1 MSDKH
6 KLTEKL
12 KSIETK
18 IYDKKV
24 DLSAIER
31 KLNNSYS
38 YEEDLNS
45 RMVVTKE
52 RTDKLRLEF
61 IEKSKEISAE
71 YKDMKNILDVFTGNF
86 FTN

>member
-12 KSIETK
+12 KVIETK
-18 IYDKKV
+18 IYDMKV

-38 YEEDLNS
+38 YEEDLNN
-45 RMVVTKE
+45 RMVMTKANTE
-52 RTDKLRLEF
+52 KLRLEF
-61 IEKSKEISAE
+61 IEKSKEISAK
-71 YKDMKNILDVFTGNF
+71 YTDMKKILDVFTGNF
-86 FTN
+86 YTN